1 MSYLVWLVP
10 IALAMGGI
18 GLGAFFWSVRTGQFE
33 DMEGAGERVLLL
45 DAAASP
51 LPADNEDRFG
61 AGGMTEGETL

>member
-18 GLGAFFWSVRTGQFE
+18 GLGAFFWSVRTAQFE

-51 LPADNEDRFG
+51 LPPDRRDQPG
-61 AGGMTEGETL
+61 VRATGGGETS